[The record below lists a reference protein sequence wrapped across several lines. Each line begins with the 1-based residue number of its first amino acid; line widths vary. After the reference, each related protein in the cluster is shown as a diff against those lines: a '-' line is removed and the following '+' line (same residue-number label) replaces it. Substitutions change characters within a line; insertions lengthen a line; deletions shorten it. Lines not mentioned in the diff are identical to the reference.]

1 MSEEFKFNCE
11 KCKYKTN
18 KQGNYSRHL
27 KTKKHKKNYEK
38 EIEKQEKEN
47 KKMKYSCELCNYY
60 TNNISGFSH
69 HKRTKKHKKQEEL
82 NKKIYN
88 CDKCDKCSTNDQF
101 EFMKHFKEKHMD
113 FEKDIQKLIQN
124 NTVNNNSNNNNCNNK
139 IQNNNIHIHINTDK
153 ETYGKMLKGMDNK
166 SFLELLGGVD
176 NMLEY
181 NKNKLWDENNIEK
194 NFLSGLM
201 DKTIENKIEN
211 KSIEDVKITDS
222 DYRKNIIQVKDK
234 DKGIYNSCD
243 SKYLLGNILENNI
256 ELMKAEHIDRIIKN
270 EEYRKFMMIMDLF
283 GNKIDFKKGYE
294 YNFNVIINDIIE
306 YSKESINLIK
316 NNKKSESNMEERI
329 RNFKYM
335 TECFRELQKKINIIN
350 K

>member
-1 MSEEFKFNCE
+1 
-11 KCKYKTN
+11 
-18 KQGNYSRHL
+18 
-27 KTKKHKKNYEK
+27 
-38 EIEKQEKEN
+38 
-47 KKMKYSCELCNYY
+47 
-60 TNNISGFSH
+60 
-69 HKRTKKHKKQEEL
+69 
-82 NKKIYN
+82 
-88 CDKCDKCSTNDQF
+88 
-101 EFMKHFKEKHMD
+101 
-113 FEKDIQKLIQN
+113 
-124 NTVNNNSNNNNCNNK
+124 
-139 IQNNNIHIHINTDK
+139 
-153 ETYGKMLKGMDNK
+153 
-166 SFLELLGGVD
+166 
-176 NMLEY
+176 
-181 NKNKLWDENNIEK
+181 
-194 NFLSGLM
+194 M